1 MAVDSTNLMAPY
13 GKSFNKI
20 QQGREGFV
28 RGTRFDPFLRRVY
41 PSEPTNPFRVIFRNI
56 TRFMSE
62 VSYYETEQAASEY
75 LLLHYGAPV
84 EVLPY
89 SYGPSTSL
97 NYPVR
102 CVIEC
107 LDKGLLPPKARGL
120 DLGCSVGRSSFEL
133 ARTCHQVIG
142 IDASKRFIEIANTL
156 KEKGAL
162 TYRRKDEG
170 ELFTE
175 LVARLPRGIDP
186 DRVTFRPGDAMNLPG
201 DLGQF
206 DVVLGA
212 NLIDR
217 LADPRKFLQALPGL
231 LRPGGQLILSSPYT
245 WSQNY
250 TPRKNWLGGLQRE
263 GAGKTTLRGLIEE
276 LSENFVLVRELDLPF
291 LIREHARKFQWSV
304 AQATIWIRKGRY

>member
-1 MAVDSTNLMAPY
+1 
-13 GKSFNKI
+13 
-20 QQGREGFV
+20 
-28 RGTRFDPFLRRVY
+28 
-41 PSEPTNPFRVIFRNI
+41 
-56 TRFMSE
+56 MSE
-62 VSYYETEQAASEY
+62 DSFYETEQAASEY
-75 LLLHYGAPV
+75 LLLHYGARE

-89 SYGPSTSL
+89 IFGPSTAL

-107 LDKGLLPPKARGL
+107 LDKGLLPPKAKGL
-120 DLGCSVGRSSFEL
+120 DLGCAVGRSTFEL
-133 ARTCHQVIG
+133 ARTCRQVIG
-142 IDASKRFIEIANTL
+142 IDASKRFIEIANRL

-175 LVARLPRGIDP
+175 LMARIPSGVDP

-201 DLGQF
+201 GLGLF

-231 LRPGGQLILSSPYT
+231 LRPGGQLILTSPYT
-245 WSQNY
+245 WTENH
-250 TPRKNWLGGLQRE
+250 TPRENWLGGLQRE
-263 GAGKTTLRGLIEE
+263 GAGQTTLQGLIEE

>member
-1 MAVDSTNLMAPY
+1 
-13 GKSFNKI
+13 
-20 QQGREGFV
+20 
-28 RGTRFDPFLRRVY
+28 
-41 PSEPTNPFRVIFRNI
+41 
-56 TRFMSE
+56 MSE

-75 LLLHYGAPV
+75 LLLHYGSRD

-89 SYGPSTSL
+89 SHGPFTAL

-107 LDKGLLPPKARGL
+107 VDKGLLPSNARGL
-120 DLGCSVGRSSFEL
+120 DLGCAVGRSSFEL
-133 ARTCHQVIG
+133 AHICHQVIG
-142 IDASKRFIEIANTL
+142 IDASKRFIEIANRL
-156 KEKGAL
+156 KERGVL

-175 LVARLPRGIDP
+175 LVARVPGGIDP
-186 DRVTFRPGDAMNLPG
+186 DRVTFRWGDAMSLSE
-201 DLGQF
+201 DLGLF

-217 LADPRKFLQALPGL
+217 LADPCKFLGLLPGL

-245 WSQNY
+245 WSEDY
-250 TPRKNWLGGLQRE
+250 TPRENWLGGMRRE
-263 GAGKTTLRGLIEE
+263 GEEQSTLRGLIEE
-276 LSENFVLVRELDLPF
+276 LSEYFVLVRELDLPF

-304 AQATIWIRKGRY
+304 AQATVWIRKGEGAVGAN